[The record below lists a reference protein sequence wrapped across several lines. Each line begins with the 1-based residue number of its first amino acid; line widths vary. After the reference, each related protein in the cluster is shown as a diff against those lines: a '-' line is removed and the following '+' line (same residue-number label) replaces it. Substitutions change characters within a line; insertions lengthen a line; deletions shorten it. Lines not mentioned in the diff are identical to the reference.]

1 MTDAICRLTA
11 KNRDELRNPTLGE
24 YGLPVPFT
32 FCVLC
37 TCEQVSGSNSA
48 AHLDV
53 GKRSLVSAA
62 DKGDTL
68 AQTGIGSLSDNEK
81 FQLMLQRLKML

>member
-1 MTDAICRLTA
+1 MSSGTLLSAI
-11 KNRDELRNPTLGE
+11 E

-37 TCEQVSGSNSA
+37 TCEQVSGSNS
-48 AHLDV
+48 DV
-53 GKRSLVSAA
+53 GKRSLVSVA